1 MLVRFL
7 QSFAV
12 QPKIEIIKIVLEI
25 KKLDVY
31 LENNIGILYAM
42 HFSFKLIFQKKV
54 ASLVSILVIC

>member
-1 MLVRFL
+1 MVSFL

-25 KKLDVY
+25 KELDVY
-31 LENNIGILYAM
+31 LKNNIGILYAM
-42 HFSFKLIFQKKV
+42 HFSFILIFHKKV

>member
-1 MLVRFL
+1 MVRFL

-12 QPKIEIIKIVLEI
+12 QPKIEIIKIALEI

-42 HFSFKLIFQKKV
+42 HFFFILIFHKKV
-54 ASLVSILVIC
+54 ALLVSILVIC